1 MNLSEILNNNYLFV
15 SALLSI
21 MALSLIFNSISIY
34 NFYEIRKKISADYI
48 KLQIWII
55 NLVFTCIAIPYYI
68 LKETNIIHNGLI
80 ICNLT
85 YMITD
90 FIMFIYN
97 NLLMLMAL
105 DRYFFICTKI
115 RFHGKKILVLF
126 YLISFLIA
134 STSIIRIFQ
143 NECRVVLD
151 RKLKSNKT
159 ADFLVTI
166 YEDYIITIIMSINM
180 LLTFSL
186 YISIVY
192 YVYKK
197 SSKTN
202 GKCVSL
208 IRLNK
213 DSKETSTENKINSN
227 FFNYKVKKEKKM
239 IHFKLFKRTKHWILT
254 ATFIKVKS
262 FFVCFC

>member
-1 MNLSEILNNNYLFV
+1 
-15 SALLSI
+15 
-21 MALSLIFNSISIY
+21 
-34 NFYEIRKKISADYI
+34 
-48 KLQIWII
+48 
-55 NLVFTCIAIPYYI
+55 
-68 LKETNIIHNGLI
+68 
-80 ICNLT
+80 
-85 YMITD
+85 MITD

-105 DRYFFICTKI
+105 DRFFFICTKI

-134 STSIIRIFQ
+134 STSIIRLFQ
-143 NECRVVLD
+143 TECKVVLD
-151 RKLKSNKT
+151 SKLKSNKT
-159 ADFLVTI
+159 EQIDFLVKI
-166 YEDYIITIIMSINM
+166 YEDYIITIVMSINM

-213 DSKETSTENKINSN
+213 DSKETSTATENKINSN
-227 FFNYKVKKEKKM
+227 FFNYRVKKEKKM
-239 IHFKLFKRTKHWILT
+239 FHFKLFKRTKHWILT
-254 ATFIKVKS
+254 ATFIKVI
-262 FFVCFC
+262 